1 MYWYFRRLIVSVS
14 LTGGQVRRPKRHPD
28 GTISGGLMRRIALI
42 SGIALA
48 IAACS
53 SDTTAPATTDI
64 TIDPTAFGTALTVA
78 GGYDADLYQNRLLN
92 ALPDSLKLSADQ
104 QTKIKALV
112 EAFDAAT
119 RTDRDSLTTL
129 LGKARDAARSRA
141 SADSVGKILARGLEI
156 TARLAAAQA
165 KLKSDIDAVL
175 TPDQR
180 AWIAAHA
187 PASCRPGSFTPLT
200 DAQKAQITTLE
211 QAFQANNKADLQAV
225 RAAFDSA
232 QGKTKAERDVIL
244 ASVAPAIAR
253 LDAARKALTA
263 SIVAVLTP
271 EQKASGCLPLG

>member
-1 MYWYFRRLIVSVS
+1 
-14 LTGGQVRRPKRHPD
+14 
-28 GTISGGLMRRIALI
+28 MRRIALI

-53 SDTTAPATTDI
+53 SDTTAPATTDLA
-64 TIDPTAFGTALTVA
+64 IDPTAFGTALTFV

-104 QTKIKALV
+104 QTRIKALV
-112 EAFDAAT
+112 DAFNTAT
-119 RTDRDSLTTL
+119 KADRDSLTAL
-129 LGKARDAARSRA
+129 LGKARDAARNHA
-141 SADSVGKILARGLEI
+141 SADSVGKILARGSEI
-156 TARLAAAQA
+156 TARLAAAQT

-175 TPDQR
+175 TADQR

-187 PASCRPGSFTPLT
+187 PTSCKPGSFTPLT
-200 DAQKAQITTLE
+200 DAQKAQITALE
-211 QAFQANNKADLQAV
+211 QAFQTNNKADLQAV

-232 QGKTKAERDVIL
+232 QGKSAAERDAIL

-253 LDAARKALTA
+253 LNAARKALTA

-271 EQKASGCLPLG
+271 EQRASGCLPLG